1 MTCVEEDKQRIPQSV
16 FHMDC
21 SFTIHL
27 PPGHFKLLVLLS
39 LFTHLCYNSYKGV
52 IVMDCDPRI
61 NDLIKQLSH
70 QQEYTLQQVGLYEL
84 KRLADR
90 DPAKY
95 GKLYQEESQK
105 PFIPSDID

>member
-1 MTCVEEDKQRIPQSV
+1 
-16 FHMDC
+16 
-21 SFTIHL
+21 
-27 PPGHFKLLVLLS
+27 
-39 LFTHLCYNSYKGV
+39 
-52 IVMDCDPRI
+52 MDCDPRI

>member
-1 MTCVEEDKQRIPQSV
+1 
-16 FHMDC
+16 
-21 SFTIHL
+21 
-27 PPGHFKLLVLLS
+27 
-39 LFTHLCYNSYKGV
+39 
-52 IVMDCDPRI
+52 MDCDPRI

-95 GKLYQEESQK
+95 GKPFQEESQK
-105 PFIPSDID
+105 SFFYADLMHE